1 MDFVEVGQKVRVKLT
16 GIDEQSGKIKLSMRG
31 V

>member
-1 MDFVEVGQKVRVKLT
+1 MLTDHVNVKLIST
-16 GIDEQSGKIKLSMRG
+16 NVWFL